1 MNLGEFPRL
10 DHRMHNKVL
19 VADNRAAIIGGL
31 NIADEYFGGHPSA
44 NFRDLDVLAY
54 GPIVQSISQR
64 FDAYWNNDWSLPVD
78 HLLDQPASRQSSSV
92 FMEGLFE
99 AVDRGLDEDDF
110 GRWEIWHAAAYGAVT
125 GDAIIFSDEPAQDNP
140 DIADEAPNKPSH
152 ALIAW
157 MDQAKEELI
166 IVSA

>member
-64 FDAYWNNDWSLPVD
+64 FDAYLE
-78 HLLDQPASRQSSSV
+78 Q
-92 FMEGLFE
+92 
-99 AVDRGLDEDDF
+99 
-110 GRWEIWHAAAYGAVT
+110 
-125 GDAIIFSDEPAQDNP
+125 
-140 DIADEAPNKPSH
+140 
-152 ALIAW
+152 
-157 MDQAKEELI
+157 
-166 IVSA
+166 